1 MPTLLALDA
10 SSTACSCALMQD
22 HSVVQRFEIA
32 PREHTR
38 LLLPMI
44 DEVLAQAG
52 VSLGQLDAI
61 AYGRGPGSFT
71 GLRIAAGVAQGLA
84 YGADVPLMGVS
95 TLEALALAA
104 HRKWHARH
112 VIAALDAR
120 MDEIYVS
127 AYHCHEGTLTV
138 ALEERVMPPSKLRLP
153 QSDHHVEW
161 LGIGSGWQ
169 LLSNIP
175 VDVQAILAQTLPD
188 ELPAAEDLVRLAA
201 TSWERGAR
209 GSAPHE
215 VIPVYLRDEV
225 AWRKA

>member
-10 SSTACSCALMQD
+10 SSTACSCALIWNHQI
-22 HSVVQRFEIA
+22 VQRFEIA

-44 DEVLAQAG
+44 DEVLAEAG
-52 VSLGQLDAI
+52 VTLAQLDAI
-61 AYGRGPGSFT
+61 AYGHGPGSFT
-71 GLRIAAGVAQGLA
+71 GLRIAAGIAQGLA
-84 YGADVPLMGVS
+84 YGADLPLIGVS

-120 MDEIYVS
+120 MDEIYVA
-127 AYHCHEGTLTV
+127 AYHCHDGALTV
-138 ALEERVMPPSKLRLP
+138 ALEPRVMPPSRLRLP
-153 QSDHHVEW
+153 DTDRDIEW

-175 VDVQAILAQTLPD
+175 VDVQVALPQTLPD

-215 VIPVYLRDEV
+215 VIPVYLRNEV

>member
-10 SSTACSCALMQD
+10 SSTACSCALIRDQLI
-22 HSVVQRFEIA
+22 VQRFEIA

-38 LLLPMI
+38 LLLPMV
-44 DEVLAQAG
+44 DEVLAEAG

-61 AYGRGPGSFT
+61 AYGQGPGSFT

-84 YGADVPLMGVS
+84 YGADLPLMGIS

-120 MDEIYVS
+120 MDEIYVG
-127 AYHCHEGTLTV
+127 AYHCLDGALTV
-138 ALEERVMPPSKLRLP
+138 ALEERVMPPSQLRLP
-153 QSDHHVEW
+153 KTDHAIEW

-169 LLSNIP
+169 LLSGIP
-175 VDVQAILAQTLPD
+175 VDVQAALPQTLPD

-215 VIPVYLRDEV
+215 VVPVYLRDEV

>member
-10 SSTACSCALMQD
+10 SSTACSCALIRDQLI
-22 HSVVQRFEIA
+22 VQRFEIA

-38 LLLPMI
+38 LLLPMV
-44 DEVLAQAG
+44 DEVLAEAG

-61 AYGRGPGSFT
+61 AYGQGPGSFT
-71 GLRIAAGVAQGLA
+71 GLRIAAGIAQGLA
-84 YGADVPLMGVS
+84 YGADLPLMGIS

-120 MDEIYVS
+120 MDEIYVG
-127 AYHCHEGTLTV
+127 AYHCLDGVLTV
-138 ALEERVMPPSKLRLP
+138 ALEERVMPPSQLRLP
-153 QSDHHVEW
+153 KTDHAIEW

-169 LLSNIP
+169 LLSGIP
-175 VDVQAILAQTLPD
+175 VDVQAALAQTLPD
-188 ELPAAEDLVRLAA
+188 ELPAAEDLVRLADTA
-201 TSWERGAR
+201 WERGAR

>member
-22 HSVVQRFEIA
+22 QLIVQRFEVA

-44 DEVLAQAG
+44 DEVLAEAG
-52 VSLGQLDAI
+52 VALGQLDAI
-61 AYGRGPGSFT
+61 AYGQGPGSFT
-71 GLRIAAGVAQGLA
+71 GLRIAAGIAQGLA
-84 YGADVPLMGVS
+84 YGADLPLMGVS

-120 MDEIYVS
+120 MDEIYVA
-127 AYHCHEGTLTV
+127 AYHCSQNVLTV
-138 ALEERVMPPSKLRLP
+138 ALEESVIPPSKLQLP
-153 QSDHHVEW
+153 KSDRIIEW

-175 VDVQAILAQTLPD
+175 VDVQATVAQTLPG
-188 ELPAAEDLVRLAA
+188 ELPAAEDIVRLAA
-201 TSWERGAR
+201 ASWERGAR
-209 GSAPHE
+209 GGAPHA

>member
-10 SSTACSCALMQD
+10 SSTACSCALIQD
-22 HSVVQRFEIA
+22 RLIVQRFEIA

-44 DEVLAQAG
+44 DDVLAQAG

-61 AYGRGPGSFT
+61 AYGQGPGSFT

-84 YGADVPLMGVS
+84 YGADLPLMGIS

-120 MDEIYVS
+120 MDEIYVG
-127 AYHCHEGTLTV
+127 AYHCLEGALTV

-153 QSDHHVEW
+153 PSDRGIEW

-175 VDVQAILAQTLPD
+175 VDVHATLAQTLPD
-188 ELPAAEDLVRLAA
+188 ELPAAEDIARLAVA
-201 TSWERGAR
+201 SWERGAR
-209 GSAPHE
+209 GNAPHE

>member
-22 HSVVQRFEIA
+22 QHIVARFQIA

-44 DEVLAQAG
+44 DDVLAEAG
-52 VSLGQLDAI
+52 VGLGHLDAI
-61 AYGRGPGSFT
+61 AYGQGPGSFT

-84 YGADVPLMGVS
+84 YGADLPLMGVS

-120 MDEIYVS
+120 MNEIYVG
-127 AYHCHEGTLTV
+127 AYHCLDGALTV
-138 ALEERVMPPSKLRLP
+138 ALEERVIPPSKLKLP
-153 QSDHHVEW
+153 GGNDNIEW

-169 LLSNIP
+169 LMSNIP
-175 VDVQAILAQTLPD
+175 VDVRCALPQTLPD

-201 TSWERGAR
+201 ASWERGAR

>member
-10 SSTACSCALMQD
+10 STTACSCALWREGELI
-22 HSVVQRFEIA
+22 HRFEIA

-38 LLLPMI
+38 RLLPMV
-44 DEVLAQAG
+44 DEVLGEAA
-52 VSLGQLDAI
+52 VELRHLDAI
-61 AYGRGPGSFT
+61 AYGQGPGSFT

-84 YGADVPLMGVS
+84 YGADLPLMGVS

-120 MDEIYVS
+120 MDEIYVG
-127 AYHCHEGTLTV
+127 AYHCMNGELSV
-138 ALEERVMPPSKLRLP
+138 SLEARVIPPSKLRLP
-153 QSDHHVEW
+153 DGDVGIEW

-169 LLSNIP
+169 LLSNVP
-175 VDVQAILAQTLPD
+175 VDIQAALPQTLPD
-188 ELPAAEDLVRLAA
+188 ELPAAEDIARLAA

-209 GSAPHE
+209 GLAPHE

>member
-1 MPTLLALDA
+1 MSTLLALDA
-10 SSTACSCALMQD
+10 SSTACSCALWQD
-22 HSVVQRFEIA
+22 GDLVHRFEIA

-44 DEVLAQAG
+44 DALLAEGG
-52 VSLGQLDAI
+52 VSLAQLDAI
-61 AYGRGPGSFT
+61 AYGQGPGSFT

-84 YGADVPLMGVS
+84 YGADLPLMGIS

-104 HRKWHARH
+104 HRQWHARH

-120 MDEIYVS
+120 MNEIYVG
-127 AYHCHEGTLTV
+127 AYRCQDGNVEV
-138 ALEERVMPPSKLRLP
+138 VLEERVIPPESLHLP
-153 QSDHHVEW
+153 PGGEKCEW

-175 VDVQAILAQTLPD
+175 VDVKAALPQCLPD
-188 ELPAAEDLVRLAA
+188 ELPAAEDIVRLAA
-201 TSWERGAR
+201 ASWERGSR
-209 GSAPHE
+209 GRAPHE
-215 VIPVYLRDEV
+215 AVPVYLRDEV

>member
-1 MPTLLALDA
+1 MSILLALDA
-10 SSTACSCALMQD
+10 SSTACSCALIQD
-22 HSVVQRFEIA
+22 QRLVQRFKIA

-44 DEVLAQAG
+44 DEVLSEAG
-52 VSLGQLDAI
+52 VTLGQLDAI
-61 AYGRGPGSFT
+61 AYGQGPGSFT

-84 YGADVPLMGVS
+84 YGADLPLMGIS

-104 HRKWHARH
+104 NRKWHARH
-112 VIAALDAR
+112 IIAALDAR

-127 AYHCHEGTLTV
+127 AYHCHEGVLSV
-138 ALEERVMPPSKLRLP
+138 ALEERVMAPSKLRLP
-153 QSDHHVEW
+153 QSDQTIEW

-169 LLSNIP
+169 LLSNVP
-175 VDVQAILAQTLPD
+175 VDVQAALAQTLPD

-201 TSWERGAR
+201 ASWERGAR

>member
-10 SSTACSCALMQD
+10 SSTACSCALWRNGELI
-22 HSVVQRFEIA
+22 HRFEIA

-38 LLLPMI
+38 RLLPMI
-44 DEVLAQAG
+44 DDVLDEAG
-52 VSLGQLDAI
+52 LGLRQLDAI
-61 AYGRGPGSFT
+61 AYGQGPGSFT

-84 YGADVPLMGVS
+84 YGADLPLMGIS

-104 HRKWHARH
+104 HRKWHACH

-120 MDEIYVS
+120 MDEIYVG
-127 AYHCHEGTLTV
+127 AYHCMNGALSV
-138 ALEERVMPPSKLRLP
+138 SLEERVIPPSKLRLP
-153 QSDHHVEW
+153 DGGDDIDW

-169 LLSNIP
+169 LLSHMS
-175 VDVQAILAQTLPD
+175 VDIQAALPQTLPD
-188 ELPAAEDLVRLAA
+188 ELPAAEDIVRLAA

-209 GSAPHE
+209 GRAPHD

>member
-10 SSTACSCALMQD
+10 SSTACSCALIRDQ
-22 HSVVQRFEIA
+22 SLVQRFEIA

-44 DEVLAQAG
+44 DEVLAEAG
-52 VSLGQLDAI
+52 ISLGQLDAI
-61 AYGRGPGSFT
+61 AYGQGPGSFT

-84 YGADVPLMGVS
+84 YGTDLPLMGIS

-120 MDEIYVS
+120 MDEIYVA
-127 AYHCHEGTLTV
+127 AYRCHEGALT
-138 ALEERVMPPSKLRLP
+138 ALLEERVMPPSNLSLP
-153 QSDHHVEW
+153 QGDGELEW
-161 LGIGSGWQ
+161 VGIGSGWQ
-169 LLSNIP
+169 LLSAMP
-175 VDVQAILAQTLPD
+175 VDVQAALVQTLPD
-188 ELPAAEDLVRLAA
+188 ELPAAEDIARLAA
-201 TSWERGAR
+201 ASWKRGAR
-209 GSAPHE
+209 GSSPHE

-225 AWRKA
+225 AWRKN

>member
-10 SSTACSCALMQD
+10 SSAACSCALWQD
-22 HSVVQRFEIA
+22 GELFHRFDIA

-38 LLLPMI
+38 LLLPMV
-44 DEVLAQAG
+44 DAVLGEANVA
-52 VSLGQLDAI
+52 LNQLDAI
-61 AYGRGPGSFT
+61 AYGHGPGSFT

-84 YGADVPLMGVS
+84 YGADLPLMGIS

-112 VIAALDAR
+112 IVAALDAR
-120 MDEIYVS
+120 MDEIYVG
-127 AYHCHEGTLTV
+127 AWYCRDGELTESL
-138 ALEERVMPPSKLRLP
+138 APSVMPPSRLRLP
-153 QSDHHVEW
+153 AGGENLEW

-175 VDVQAILAQTLPD
+175 VDVQAALPQTLPD
-188 ELPAAEDLVRLAA
+188 ELPAAEDIVRLAA
-201 TSWERGAR
+201 ASWERGAR
-209 GSAPHE
+209 GGAPHE
-215 VIPVYLRDEV
+215 AVPVYLRDEV

>member
-10 SSTACSCALMQD
+10 SSTACSCALIRNRQI
-22 HSVVQRFEIA
+22 VQRFEIA

-44 DEVLAQAG
+44 DEVLAEAG
-52 VSLGQLDAI
+52 VTLTQLDAV
-61 AYGRGPGSFT
+61 AYGHGPGSFT
-71 GLRIAAGVAQGLA
+71 GLRIAAGIAQGLA
-84 YGADVPLMGVS
+84 YGADLPLIGVS

-120 MDEIYVS
+120 MDEIYVG
-127 AYHCHEGTLTV
+127 AYHCHDGALTV
-138 ALEERVMPPSKLRLP
+138 ALDPRVVPPSRLRLP
-153 QSDHHVEW
+153 ATDRDIEW

-175 VDVQAILAQTLPD
+175 VDVQAALPQTLPD